1 MGGRGSNIK
10 TSHGMRQAAAL
21 TPGQALVAKL
31 RADPTSLLQMTD
43 SEALTAF
50 QEIENRPV
58 GQGENDTFVQRYM
71 DAIGWSEEKPI
82 VLRPGAYGQAR
93 QAAGAINLYHAD
105 KDYGG
110 TSGAAFNRQYM
121 TGNRAY
127 SSNGIYGAGT
137 YWAAQSASASAGYGN
152 HQIKG
157 FMNQNAHTVT
167 NRRLRTLVR
176 NFQNSHPRAA
186 AFLANNR
193 KVGYGGNTEILHP
206 IVAAA
211 NGYNIILAHNSVQR
225 KSYIVTLNRSATTV
239 CSQTNDNARTG
250 MRNW

>member
-50 QEIENRPV
+50 QEIENRPI

-71 DAIGWSEEKPI
+71 DAIGWSDAMPT
-82 VLRPGAYGQAR
+82 VLRPTAYNQSR
-93 QAAGAINLYHAD
+93 RAAGAQNMYHAD
-105 KDYGG
+105 KDYQG

-121 TGNRAY
+121 TGNRGY
-127 SSNGIYGAGT
+127 SSNGVYGAGT
-137 YWAAQSASASAGYGN
+137 YWASQSASSSAGYGS

-157 FMNQNAHTVT
+157 FMNQNARMIT
-167 NRRLRTLVR
+167 NRQLRVLAYH
-176 NFQNSHPRAA
+176 FKNSHPRAA
-186 AFLANNR
+186 AFLSGNR
-193 KVGYGGNTEILHP
+193 KVGYGGSNEILYP

-211 NGYNIILAHNSVQR
+211 NGYNTILAHNDTR
-225 KSYIVTLNRSATTV
+225 RGSYIVTLNRAATTV
-239 CSQTNDNARTG
+239 CSQTNDNAHPG

>member
-1 MGGRGSNIK
+1 MGGRGSNMRA
-10 TSHGMRQAAAL
+10 SHGMRTAAQ
-21 TPGQALVAKL
+21 TPGQALVARL
-31 RADPTSLLQMTD
+31 RADPTALLQMTD

-50 QEIENRPV
+50 QEIDARPI

-71 DAIGWSEEKPI
+71 DAIGWSEAMPT
-82 VLRPGAYGQAR
+82 VLSPTAYNQAR
-93 QAAGAINLYHAD
+93 QTAGAANMYHAD

-110 TSGAAFNRQYM
+110 TSGAAFNRQYL

-127 SSNGIYGAGT
+127 SSNGVYGAGT
-137 YWAAQSASASAGYGN
+137 YWAAQSASSSAGYGN

-157 FMNQNAHTVT
+157 FMNQNARTVT
-167 NRRLRTLVR
+167 NKRLRTLVR
-176 NFQNSHPRAA
+176 NFSNSHPRAA
-186 AFLANNR
+186 AFLSNNR
-193 KVGYGGNTEILHP
+193 KVGYGGSDEILHP

-225 KSYIVTLNRSATTV
+225 SSYIVTLNRSATTV
-239 CSQTNDNARTG
+239 CSQTNDYARVG